1 MTISVI
7 LASLLLFV
15 TQFFEDETM
24 SDEEFNESL
33 PEKYKSLFE
42 KLKEICRLAIEQK
55 LETDEL
61 IRLLTPL
68 LDLLTEN
75 FSFLPSFRKR
85 ILHILTESFSSVP
98 LSFSL
103 QKMDIGYRNGEF
115 RI

>member
-1 MTISVI
+1 
-7 LASLLLFV
+7 
-15 TQFFEDETM
+15 M

-115 RI
+115 RSGAPAVDSVGGGRIFCQTLA